1 MSSRARLAPDSEE
14 RLAARLGA
22 MRLERLTG
30 LGAEAIQARVGVLAL
45 AERRHMPALVLQSV
59 PAFAVDALGSG
70 SYCVL

>member
-1 MSSRARLAPDSEE
+1 
-14 RLAARLGA
+14 

-45 AERRHMPALVLQSV
+45 AERRHKPALVLQSV

-70 SYCVL
+70 RYCVL